1 MRESM
6 SEIAVVRQQQGTR
19 RVHIETADRDD
30 TWLLGDEIDDG
41 APSLRVA
48 RRRDDTRRLVQ
59 EDVGEPLALHAGAV
73 DLHHVVPPHHGAQL
87 TGSAV
92 DADAARADELVRT
105 SAGGDSGP
113 REEGV
118 QAHRGIVARVS
129 RP

>member
-1 MRESM
+1 M
-6 SEIAVVRQQQGTR
+6 
-19 RVHIETADRDD
+19 
-30 TWLLGDEIDDG
+30 
-41 APSLRVA
+41 
-48 RRRDDTRRLVQ
+48 
-59 EDVGEPLALHAGAV
+59 GEPLELHAGAV

-105 SAGGDSGP
+105 SAGGDPGS

-118 QAHRGIVARVS
+118 QAHRGIVARVL